1 MEKEQTIRDEARLSG
16 IGLHSG
22 ERVGLVVRPASPGSG
37 ITFFRSDSDPP
48 VSIPA
53 RSEHICGDDSATT
66 LIREGREIGTVEHLL
81 AAVWGMGIDNLEI
94 WVDGPEVPAGDG
106 SAEGFV
112 DLLTRAGIVS
122 QDRRRMI
129 YALPSP
135 CEVSEGNSRILA
147 SPGEGGLVVEARISY
162 PDLGVAE
169 QSFRAELAPEVFR
182 REIAPART
190 YGFSE
195 RLAEMQGRGKARGGS
210 LENAVLLRE
219 GKVVNPEGLRFPN
232 ELARHKVL
240 DLIGDLALVG
250 RRFTGRVEARF
261 TGHAH
266 HHRLVREIVR
276 LLA

>member
-1 MEKEQTIRDEARLSG
+1 MEHEQSIRAEADFSG
-16 IGLHSG
+16 VGLHSG
-22 ERVGLVVRPASPGSG
+22 ERVTLVVKPASPGSG

-48 VSIPA
+48 FSIPA
-53 RSEHICGDDSATT
+53 RAEHIGGDDSATT

-106 SAEGFV
+106 SAERFV
-112 DLLTRAGIVS
+112 DLLTRAGTVP
-122 QDRRRMI
+122 QDRRRVTR
-129 YALPSP
+129 ALPSS

-147 SPGEGGLVVEARISY
+147 RPGAGGLVLEVRISY

-169 QSFRAELAPEVFR
+169 QSFRAELSPDVFR

-250 RRFTGRVEARF
+250 KRFTGHVEARY

-266 HHRLVREIVR
+266 HHRLVREIGR